1 MKSTAVKKKNGSCIR
16 ERFDGFQVSIELV
29 HIILLDWHRGQVWK
43 LLLIGICKRDYILQ
57 AIHNR
62 PRVSDDLVD
71 LVDCGNNSSR
81 LSASIVRPKLFGNI
95 VDCVYVLYS
104 FKK

>member
-1 MKSTAVKKKNGSCIR
+1 MKSTAVKKKMVHAYGSALT
-16 ERFDGFQVSIELV
+16 VSKLV

-71 LVDCGNNSSR
+71 LVDCGNKSSL
-81 LSASIVRPKLFGNI
+81 LSSSTVRPQLFGDI
-95 VDCVYVLYS
+95 VDCVYVLYV